1 MKVLVINGSPNE
13 FGCTFTALSE
23 IAETLTKAG
32 VDSEIIWLGQEAIK
46 SCTACGACHKQGKCV
61 FDDIVNEVAA
71 KCEAADGFVFGSP
84 VHYAGATGAITAFL
98 GRLFFSNAQ
107 KLKLKPAAAI
117 ASCRRSGITSTLEQL
132 NKYITI
138 NQMPLVSSQYW
149 SGVHGFKPE
158 DVRQDL
164 EGMQI
169 MRTIGRNMA
178 WLLKSIEAGRAAGI
192 ALPEK
197 EPRVATNFIKPL

>member
-1 MKVLVINGSPNE
+1 MKVLMINGSPNE
-13 FGCTFTALSE
+13 HGCTFTALTE
-23 IAETLTKAG
+23 IAETLTNEG
-32 VDSEIIWLGQEAIK
+32 VDSEIVWLGQGAIM
-46 SCTACGACHKQGKCV
+46 SCTACHACHKLGNKCV
-61 FDDIVNEVAA
+61 CDDIVNVVAA
-71 KCEAADGFVFGSP
+71 KCADVDGFVFGSP
-84 VHYAGATGAITAFL
+84 VHYAGATGAITSFL

-107 KLKLKPAAAI
+107 ILKLKPAAAI

-149 SGVHGFKPE
+149 SGVHGFTPD

-178 WLLKSIEAGRAAGI
+178 WLLKSIEAGKAAGVT
-192 ALPEK
+192 LPEK
-197 EPRVATNFIKPL
+197 EGRVATSFIR

>member
-1 MKVLVINGSPNE
+1 MKVLMINGSPNE
-13 FGCTFTALSE
+13 HGCTFTALSE
-23 IAETLTKAG
+23 IAETLTKDG
-32 VDSEIIWLGQEAIK
+32 IDSEILWLGKEAII
-46 SCTACGACHKQGKCV
+46 SCTACGACRKLGKCANE
-61 FDDIVNEVAA
+61 DIVNETAI
-71 KCEAADGFVFGSP
+71 KCAEADGFVFGSP
-84 VHYAGATGAITAFL
+84 VHYAAASGAITAFL

-132 NKYITI
+132 NKFITI

-149 SGVHGFKPE
+149 SGVHGFTPD

-169 MRTIGRNMA
+169 MRAIGRNMA
-178 WLLKSIEAGRAAGI
+178 WLLKSIEAGKAAGVT
-192 ALPEK
+192 LPEK
-197 EPRVATNFIKPL
+197 EKRVTTNYIR